1 MNRNIYSKKDKVYIN
16 KKTNNKEYFKL
27 IINYLKKYKTKDEVE
42 EYKKIDP
49 ITKVKELILSKKY
62 ASKKQIEEI
71 DASVKA
77 KVKECEEFAENS
89 PYPEKSLMYDAV
101 YEQANY
107 PFLKHKI

>member
-1 MNRNIYSKKDKVYIN
+1 MMHTNELGLLLSEMMNQMQQNMPGSGQCNKPGGKN
-16 KKTNNKEYFKL
+16 KKPGSGLPQTAEQM
-27 IINYLKKYKTKDEVE
+27 
-42 EYKKIDP
+42 
-49 ITKVKELILSKKY
+49 
-62 ASKKQIEEI
+62 KKQIEEI
-71 DASVKA
+71 DANVKA